1 MSEITSGILQSTKKG
16 VCVLRDL
23 ARPLGPEARE
33 VLVPARL
40 VRECSLVEGAT
51 VTGPLQRGKQG
62 PELAAVES
70 VCGLTPEAFA
80 ARTHYTRLTA
90 IDPCERFRLATAGD
104 TSMRIV
110 DLVAPIGK
118 GTRGLIVSPPKAGKT
133 MLLEKM
139 AGGIRAADPEARI
152 IVLLI
157 AERPEEVTYFRRNV
171 EAEVVASSNDQ
182 SAREHVALSELML
195 AHIRTE
201 LECGRDVVVLV
212 DSLTRMGRTFNLR
225 GSGRGRG
232 RTLSGGLE
240 AGALE
245 IPRRFFG
252 LARNVED
259 GGSAT
264 IIATALVDTGSRM
277 DQLIFEEFKG
287 TGNSEIVLD
296 RSLAEARIFPAIDI
310 SASGT
315 RKEELFYG
323 PDEMG
328 RLARLRRGLANR
340 EPREALRSLLKLLEK
355 YPTNE
360 ELLQSIRLETGL
372 NL

>member
-1 MSEITSGILQSTKKG
+1 M
-16 VCVLRDL
+16 LRDL
-23 ARPLGPEARE
+23 AQPFGPGTRT
-33 VLVPARL
+33 VLVPTRL
-40 VRECSLVEGAT
+40 MREHSLVEGAT
-51 VTGPLQRGKQG
+51 ITGPTRRGRQG
-62 PELAAVES
+62 IELAAVES
-70 VCGLTPEAFA
+70 VCGLAPETFA
-80 ARTHYTRLTA
+80 ARTPFSRLTA
-90 IDPCERFRLATAGD
+90 IDPRDRFHLAAAGD
-104 TSMRIV
+104 TSMRVV

-133 MLLEKM
+133 MLLEKI
-139 AGGIRAADPEARI
+139 ARGIRAADPEARI

-157 AERPEEVTYFRRNV
+157 DERPEEVTYFRRAV
-171 EAEVVASSNDQ
+171 DAEVFASSNDQ
-182 SAREHVALSELML
+182 SVRDHVALSELML
-195 AHIRTE
+195 AHVRTE
-201 LECGRDVVVLV
+201 LECGRDVIVLV

-225 GSGRGRG
+225 GSGRGGG
-232 RTLSGGLE
+232 RALSGGLE

-259 GGSAT
+259 GGSVT

-296 RSLAEARIFPAIDI
+296 RSLAEARMFPAIDI

-315 RKEELFYG
+315 RKEELLYS
-323 PDEMG
+323 PDDVR
-328 RLARLRRGLANR
+328 RLARLRRELANR
-340 EPREALRSLLKLLEK
+340 APKEALASLLKLLQK

-360 ELLQSIRLETGL
+360 DLLQSIHPGT
-372 NL
+372 